1 MNKQDFVNNY
11 NMHDS
16 LINDIS
22 YSKENNELVMVI
34 DFAFGMQK
42 NYQTNKPE
50 TGLIEIKFS
59 NVKNII
65 IPENMKLDDISIIQ
79 TFIENDLLKFSLM
92 NDITNDYLEII
103 VDSDNIVIS
112 KI

>member
-22 YSKENNELVMVI
+22 YSKEKKELVMVI
-34 DFAFGMQK
+34 DFAFWMQK

-50 TGLIEIKFS
+50 TGLIKVKFS
-59 NVKNII
+59 NLKNII
-65 IPENMKLDDISIIQ
+65 IPEDVKLADISIIQ
-79 TFIENDLLKFSLM
+79 TLIENNSLKFSLI

-103 VDSDNIVIS
+103 VDSDNIEIS

>member
-22 YSKENNELVMVI
+22 YSKERNEFVMVI
-34 DFAFGMQK
+34 DFAFWMQK
-42 NYQTNKPE
+42 NYQPNKPE
-50 TGLIEIKFS
+50 TGLIKVKFS
-59 NVKNII
+59 NLKNILV
-65 IPENMKLDDISIIQ
+65 PEDMKLDKISIIQ
-79 TFIENDLLKFSLM
+79 TLIENNSLKFSLM
-92 NDITNDYLEII
+92 NDITYDYLEII
-103 VDSDNIVIS
+103 IDSDNIEVS